1 MVKIYAQRFQNVM
14 MTIKG
19 KRQEN
24 DLRYNRGATCLI
36 SKLSDAAD
44 VKPFDIKP
52 TFAKDAPKRASDQ
65 KSLLSKMV
73 IVKKKK
79 KYYPPDYDPT
89 KLPRAKGTR
98 ARQFVQRVMTPFNMQ
113 CNTCHEYIYK
123 GKKFNM
129 KRETVEGEDYLG
141 LRLFRFY
148 FKCPNCLAEITFKTD
163 LENCDYQNE
172 HGATRL
178 FEAMKLYQDAEK
190 AREAQEEEDKKDPMK
205 MLEKRTMMSR
215 AEMEAMGNLEDLQE
229 ISRNKEA
236 VDVDD
241 FLEATKPVLSIP
253 EQIKL
258 QEEEDEALIRKVYGK
273 TADGKIMKRLDDDIK
288 EEEEEEDL
296 SKPGTSGLISKLS
309 DAADV
314 KPFDIK
320 PTFAKDAPKR
330 ASDQKSLLSKM
341 VIVKKK
347 KLEIKEEPADES
359 HEPPPPAPPPTP
371 STSDVKPTN
380 GLLGLCAYGSGSDS
394 D

>member
-1 MVKIYAQRFQNVM
+1 MTGTERKVFQ
-14 MTIKG
+14 
-19 KRQEN
+19 
-24 DLRYNRGATCLI
+24 
-36 SKLSDAAD
+36 
-44 VKPFDIKP
+44 
-52 TFAKDAPKRASDQ
+52 
-65 KSLLSKMV
+65 
-73 IVKKKK
+73 

-205 MLEKRTMMSR
+205 MLEKRTMLSR
-215 AEMEAMGNLEDLQE
+215 AEMEAM
-229 ISRNKEA
+229 
-236 VDVDD
+236 
-241 FLEATKPVLSIP
+241 VLSIP

-273 TADGKIMKRLDDDIK
+273 TADGKIMKRIEDDVKEGRGGRRLETSLVQISTLAEPADI
-288 EEEEEEDL
+288 
-296 SKPGTSGLISKLS
+296 
-309 DAADV
+309 

-320 PTFAKDAPKR
+320 PNFAKDPPKR
-330 ASDQKSLLSKM
+330 ANDQRSLLSKM

-347 KLEIKEEPADES
+347 KLEIKEEPADECP
-359 HEPPPPAPPPTP
+359 EPPPPAPPPTP
-371 STSDVKPTN
+371 STAEVKPTN

>member
-1 MVKIYAQRFQNVM
+1 MTGTERKVFQ
-14 MTIKG
+14 
-19 KRQEN
+19 
-24 DLRYNRGATCLI
+24 
-36 SKLSDAAD
+36 
-44 VKPFDIKP
+44 
-52 TFAKDAPKRASDQ
+52 
-65 KSLLSKMV
+65 
-73 IVKKKK
+73 

-205 MLEKRTMMSR
+205 MLEKRTMLSR

-236 VDVDD
+236 VDVDG

-253 EQIKL
+253 EQLKL

-273 TADGKIMKRLDDDIK
+273 TADGKIMKRIEDDVK
-288 EEEEEEDL
+288 EEEEEEEDL
-296 SKPGTSGLISKLS
+296 SKPGTSGYTSKFP
-309 DAADV
+309 DPPDV

-320 PTFAKDAPKR
+320 PNFAKDPPKR
-330 ASDQKSLLSKM
+330 ANDQKSLLSKV

-347 KLEIKEEPADES
+347 KLEIKEEPVDEPQD
-359 HEPPPPAPPPTP
+359 PPPPAPPPTP
-371 STSDVKPTN
+371 STSVVKPTN
-380 GLLGLCAYGSGSDS
+380 GLLGICAYGSGSDS

>member
-1 MVKIYAQRFQNVM
+1 MTGTERKVFQ
-14 MTIKG
+14 
-19 KRQEN
+19 
-24 DLRYNRGATCLI
+24 
-36 SKLSDAAD
+36 
-44 VKPFDIKP
+44 
-52 TFAKDAPKRASDQ
+52 
-65 KSLLSKMV
+65 
-73 IVKKKK
+73 

-178 FEAMKLYQDAEK
+178 FEAIKLYQDAEK
-190 AREAQEEEDKKDPMK
+190 AKEAQEEEDKKDPMK

-229 ISRNKEA
+229 ISRHKES
-236 VDVDD
+236 VDVEE
-241 FLEATKPVLSIP
+241 FLEATKPELSIA

-258 QEEEDEALIRKVYGK
+258 QEQEDEEFIRNVYGK
-273 TADGKIMKRLDDDIK
+273 TSDGKIIKRLEDDDN
-288 EEEEEEDL
+288 EEQ
-296 SKPGTSGLISKLS
+296 KPGTSGLI
-309 DAADV
+309 AA
-314 KPFDIK
+314 KEPPDIK
-320 PTFAKDAPKR
+320 PVDIKPNFSKDVPKR
-330 ASDQKSLLSKM
+330 ANDQRSLLSKM

-347 KLEIKEEPADES
+347 KVEVKEEPADD
-359 HEPPPPAPPPTP
+359 PPIPQSP
-371 STSDVKPTN
+371 STSTASETKPSN
-380 GLLGLCAYGSGSDS
+380 GLLGLCSYGSSSGSDS

>member
-1 MVKIYAQRFQNVM
+1 MTGTERKVFQ
-14 MTIKG
+14 
-19 KRQEN
+19 
-24 DLRYNRGATCLI
+24 
-36 SKLSDAAD
+36 
-44 VKPFDIKP
+44 
-52 TFAKDAPKRASDQ
+52 
-65 KSLLSKMV
+65 
-73 IVKKKK
+73 

-98 ARQFVQRVMTPFNMQ
+98 VQFVQRVMTPFNMQ

-178 FEAMKLYQDAEK
+178 FEAIKLYQDAEK
-190 AREAQEEEDKKDPMK
+190 AKEAQEEEDKKDPMK

-241 FLEATKPVLSIP
+241 FLQATKPELSIA

-258 QEEEDEALIRKVYGK
+258 QEEEDEALIRSVYGK
-273 TADGKIMKRLDDDIK
+273 TADGKIIKRIEDDIK
-288 EEEEEEDL
+288 EEALEDL
-296 SKPGTSGLISKLS
+296 DKPGSSGLVSRFFSCLS
-309 DAADV
+309 FYV
-314 KPFDIK
+314 
-320 PTFAKDAPKR
+320 
-330 ASDQKSLLSKM
+330 
-341 VIVKKK
+341 
-347 KLEIKEEPADES
+347 
-359 HEPPPPAPPPTP
+359 
-371 STSDVKPTN
+371 
-380 GLLGLCAYGSGSDS
+380 SGHF
-394 D
+394 